1 MSQTPNTLYS
11 LVLIILIYKKHSS
24 SNFKSY
30 SLRKKIVNQKYI
42 IYIASVWNYVCLK
55 LPALIFYN
63 CGSLGHILLI
73 ISNHEHLYNIN
84 IFQFN
89 LPYFLLVLV
98 LSKYYMKIVF
108 ILYNLWFIYCI
119 LNLLAI
125 CIWYLEYAYIKH
137 S

>member
-108 ILYNLWFIYCI
+108 ILYNL
-119 LNLLAI
+119 
-125 CIWYLEYAYIKH
+125 
-137 S
+137 